1 MGDKLLDEIL
11 NESTFLNPYL
21 KQFRNY
27 LSEKPS
33 VNELGKN
40 NDKYIKELMKLG
52 CVIDDTNLDGLIVI
66 NINNYKDKIDTLI
79 KEINDL
85 LKSDGYLFIVLK
97 SQTKE
102 KNRIEF
108 YLSDSYKLVE
118 EFIGDSNWNFLLY
131 QKSTS

>member
-1 MGDKLLDEIL
+1 MDDKLLDEIL

-97 SQTKE
+97 SQTNE